1 MSTERDDLVTE
12 ALAQVDRIEAAQKT
26 GDGEAIGHAFA
37 QYLRAKCKLLVFDQ
51 ENKENKE

>member
-26 GDGEAIGHAFA
+26 GDGPTIGHAFA
-37 QYLRAKCKLLVFDQ
+37 QYLLATYKLWVFDQ